1 MNKALKIIGSI
12 FLVYII
18 VFSCNKLISSKL
30 KSDIDNSPY
39 MQHLDA
45 KSELRQATNIINSEM
60 PVKVDDQTTVVK
72 AEYLENEN
80 KFILYY
86 QVTGFNKGDKTTEEM
101 NSLIE
106 TLKSSQLD
114 NVRNNPNNKTFVK
127 ERVTFEYIYKDVND
141 SIFCSYQI
149 MPNEYISN

>member
-1 MNKALKIIGSI
+1 MNRYLKIIGGI
-12 FLVYII
+12 FIVYII

-30 KSDIDNSPY
+30 EADINDSLY
-39 MQHLDA
+39 MQHENA
-45 KSELRQATNIINSEM
+45 KSELRIATNIINSEM

-72 AEYLENEN
+72 AEYQENEN

-86 QVTGFNKGDKTTEEM
+86 QVTGLKKGDKTTEEI
-101 NSLIE
+101 NSIIE
-106 TLKSSQLD
+106 SLKSSQLD

-141 SIFCSYQI
+141 SVFCSYQI
-149 MPNEYISN
+149 VPNEYISK

>member
-1 MNKALKIIGSI
+1 
-12 FLVYII
+12 
-18 VFSCNKLISSKL
+18 
-30 KSDIDNSPY
+30 
-39 MQHLDA
+39 
-45 KSELRQATNIINSEM
+45 
-60 PVKVDDQTTVVK
+60 
-72 AEYLENEN
+72 
-80 KFILYY
+80 
-86 QVTGFNKGDKTTEEM
+86 M

-127 ERVTFEYIYKDVND
+127 EKVTFEYIYKDVND

>member
-12 FLVYII
+12 FLVYIV

-30 KSDIDNSPY
+30 KSDINNSPY
-39 MQHLDA
+39 MQELNA
-45 KSELRQATNIINSEM
+45 KAELRQATNIINSEM

-72 AEYLENEN
+72 AEYLESEN

-86 QVTGFNKGDKTTEEM
+86 QVTGLKKGDKTTEEI
-101 NSLIE
+101 NSIRE
-106 TLKSSQLD
+106 SLKSSQLD

-127 ERVTFEYIYKDVND
+127 EKVTFEYIYKDVKD

-149 MPNEYISN
+149 VPNEYITK

>member
-1 MNKALKIIGSI
+1 MNRYLKIIGGV

-30 KSDIDNSPY
+30 KSDIDDSIY
-39 MQHLDA
+39 MQHENA
-45 KSELRQATNIINSEM
+45 KSELRIATNIINSEM

-86 QVTGFNKGDKTTEEM
+86 QVTGLKKGDKTTEEI
-101 NSLIE
+101 NSIIE
-106 TLKSSQLD
+106 SLKSSQLD

-141 SIFCSYQI
+141 SLFCSYQI
-149 MPNEYISN
+149 LPSEYISK